1 MAAKRKNLDIRKYSK
16 KPVVTMMTKKLLSET
31 LNQLSP
37 EDFAEFKSHIA
48 VEKDLQLMSQSRL
61 KTANTQDVVELM
73 EETYRGESVEETRK
87 ALMKMNR
94 TDLVQRLSD
103 KQFPPLSQ
111 RVETMESLIK
121 LLLETLAD
129 LSDSEVKDFIKI
141 LRRKRGSMIPTSLL
155 FMSDSQ
161 DVQDVVFLV
170 VRTFG
175 QQSVKKIVEVLK
187 KMRKTDL
194 AQRLT
199 DSSSEAQKK
208 HLDEHLSAL
217 IHKVATMAAV
227 TDLLLET
234 LEDLSDQ
241 DLKEFML
248 FLQFTRFQKSLPQ
261 IKLSDDRRGIV
272 NDMINKCGH
281 QSVEVIREVLT
292 DMQRTDLVQRLS
304 ESSSG
309 LKAAGSSAEGFDVEE
324 TEKEKH
330 SEDER
335 WPALIHK
342 VETMES
348 VIELLLETLDALK
361 GWELNK
367 VNYTV
372 RKIHVIVDDD
382 DDDDDIHFS
391 RMPYKWP
398 DLQDTVFLMVQTYGQ
413 QSVEKTMEIL
423 KKMKRTDLAQR
434 LSDCSSLPR
443 KKHSVDERRSALIH
457 KVATMAAVKHL
468 LLETLNDL
476 PNKELRE
483 FQRILWSIFHLKNLS
498 YSSMSLYSSSERENI
513 VNLMMDELG
522 QQSVEVT
529 REVFMRMNRTDLVQK
544 LSESSSASRE
554 KHSVDEHGAALL
566 KREEAPTAVQNI
578 LVEILRHLNLKDL
591 EEFNLLLQFTCF
603 KTGLPQIKTYT
614 NRIDGLVNQ
623 MVDELHHQSVEVI
636 REVLTDMQRTDLVQR
651 LSESSSGLKDK
662 QFPPLSQR
670 VGNVTSVDFTQF
682 SFDSVE
688 TMESLI
694 ELLLETLADLS
705 ESEVENFIKILE
717 GQHVLFIPTSLS
729 EMSDVQ
735 DLVFLMVRTFGEQ
748 SVEKTMK
755 VLKKMERTDLAQRLT
770 DSRSE
775 DQNKHLD
782 EHLSALIHKVAT
794 MAAVTDLLLE
804 TLKGLSDQD
813 LKEFKLFLQF
823 TCFQKSLPQSDM
835 ETNRRVTVN
844 DMVDKWGHQSV
855 EVIREVL
862 TDMQR
867 TDLVQRLSESSS
879 GLKDKQFP
887 PLSQRVETME
897 SLIELLLET
906 LADLRGNEV
915 ENFIKILEG
924 QHVFKFL
931 LMEIET
937 ELQDVQDVVFLMVR
951 TFGQQ
956 SVEETLEVLKKMR
969 RTDLAQRLTDS
980 SSEAQKKHLD
990 EHLSALI
997 HKVAT
1002 MAAVTDLLL
1011 ETLKGL
1017 SDQDFEE
1024 FMLFLQFTRFQK
1036 SLPQIDLIHDRR
1048 GIVNVMVDKCG
1059 HQSVEVI
1066 REVLT
1071 DMQRTDLVQR
1081 LSESSSGLK
1090 AAGSSAEGFDVEETE
1105 KEKHSE
1111 DERWPALIHKI
1122 ETMESVIELLLE
1134 TLDALN
1140 YRELEEFKLTI
1151 TKIRHDKYYSVLSL
1165 MLYRWTDLQHTV
1177 FLVVL
1182 TYGQQSVEKTMEVL
1196 KEMKRTDLAQRLSD
1210 CSSLPRKKHSV
1221 DERRSALIHKVAT
1234 MAAVK
1239 HLLLETLNDLPNKEL
1254 REFQRILWSIFHL
1267 KNLSYSSMSLYSSSE
1282 RENIVNL
1289 MMDKLGQQ
1297 SVEVTREVFMHMN
1310 GTDLVQKLSES
1321 SSASREKHSVDEHGA
1336 ALLKRE
1342 ETPTAVQNILVEILR
1357 HLNLKDLEEFNLLLQ
1372 FTCFKTGL
1380 PQTETDTNRIDELV
1394 NQMVDELHHQS
1405 VEVIREVLTD
1415 MQRTDLVQRLSESS
1429 SGLKDKQFP
1438 PLSQRVSNVT
1448 SVDFTQFSFDS
1459 VETMESLIELLL
1471 ETLADL
1477 SETEVKDFIEILRR
1491 EGGSMILYKMSDMQ
1505 DMQDLVFF
1513 MVRTF
1518 GRQSVTKT
1526 MKVLKKMR
1534 RTDLA
1539 QRLTDSSSEAQN
1551 KHLDEHLSALI
1562 HKVATMAAVTDL
1574 LLETLEDLSD
1584 QDLKEFM
1591 LFLQFTRFQKS
1602 LPQISMRTNR
1612 SEIVN
1617 DMVDKCGHQS
1627 VEVIREVLTDM
1638 QRTDL
1643 VQRLS
1648 ESSSGLKAA
1657 GSSAE
1662 GFDVEETEKE
1672 KHSEDE
1678 RWPALIHKVETME
1691 SVIELLLETLDAL
1704 NYREL
1709 EEFKQTIEKIYY
1721 DERNTLVSWKWLMS
1735 KDLQDTVFL
1744 MVQTYGQQSV
1754 EKTME
1759 VLKKM
1764 KRTDLAQRLSDC
1776 SSLPRKK
1783 HSVDE
1788 RRSALIHKVATM
1800 AAVKHLI
1807 LETLID
1813 LSDEELKKFKRLL
1826 QTIIPWRDLVS
1837 FLYSLSPSS
1846 NRADVVNLMVDK
1858 LGQQSVEVTREVFM
1872 YMNRT
1877 DLVQKL
1883 PESSSASREKHSV
1896 DEHGAALLKRREA
1909 LTTVRNILVEILRH
1923 LNQKDLEEFNLLLQF
1938 TRFKMGLPQIETYRN
1953 RIDGLVKQMMDKL
1966 GQQSVEVI
1974 REVLTDMQRTD
1985 LVQRLS
1991 ESSSG
1996 LKAAGSS
2003 AEGFDVEETEKEKHS
2018 EDERWPALIHKVET
2032 MESVIELLL
2041 ETLDA
2046 LNYRE
2051 LEEFKLTI
2059 TKIRHDKYD
2068 SQFSLIRYIRGGLQ
2082 DTVFLMVQTYGQQ
2095 SVEKTMEVLKEMKRT
2110 DLAQR
2115 LSDCSSLPRKKHSVD
2130 ERRSALIH
2138 KVATMAA
2145 VKHLLLETLNDLS
2158 DEELKKFKRL
2168 LQMINSWR
2176 DLSYISDMFSQ
2187 SSNRADTVNLMVDKL
2202 GLQSVE
2208 VTREVFMYMNRTDL
2222 VQKLSDSSSASREKH
2237 SVDEHGAALLKR
2249 EEAPRTVRNIL
2260 VEILRHLNQKD
2271 LEEFNLL
2278 LQFTRFKMGLPQI
2291 KSYTIMTDLLVNQM
2305 VDELGHQ
2312 SVEVIREVLTDM
2324 QRTDLVQ
2331 RLSESSSGLKAAG
2344 SSAEGFDVEETE
2356 KEKHSEDE
2364 RWPAL
2369 IHKVETMES
2378 VIELLLETLD
2388 GLNEQELSELN
2399 WTLQQIHLHKNYSVF
2414 SLMPYKWTNLQ
2425 HTVFLMVQ
2433 TYGQQSVEK
2442 TMEVLKKMKRTD
2454 LAQRLSDCSSLPRK
2468 KHSVDERRS
2477 ALIHKVATMA
2487 AVKHLL
2493 LETSNDLNNDE
2504 LKKFNRFL
2512 QIIVLWKNLS
2522 HISWRLSP
2530 SSTRAETVNLMMDKL
2545 GQQSVGVT
2553 REVFMYMKRT
2563 DLVQKLSDS
2572 SSASREKHSVDEHG
2586 AALLKREE
2594 ELETVRQTL
2603 LETLNDFSQK
2613 DIKKFKQVLPFTCFK
2628 MGLPQIQMNAN
2639 RTEDLVDLMVDK
2651 LGQQSVEVTMEV
2663 LTDMNRPDLVL
2674 RLSESSSGRKT
2685 ERSSELEGCQS
2696 MTQDSSDWTKL
2707 EPEVNSTDADEA
2719 PTYSLQSAAG
2729 HFECRVSGLR
2739 WVCKGKTSFQYQF
2752 RSWEGHME
2760 RMESRQYMPAGPLM
2774 DVTVTAGKLNE
2785 VHLPH
2790 WICIDDIPDILDKFA
2805 VLHIDDCG
2813 DVVEKVSEVT
2823 PTHVK
2828 LTEPIFSPRAVLM
2841 KLGVPVK
2848 IGCNVLIYQTNTAF
2862 LTLHVYL
2869 IPRDP
2874 GLQQVM
2880 RQREVPHGY
2889 KAILKP
2895 DPEKSLKILDRFTL
2909 TADVDGAE
2917 ICPQDLKLRYPSGKP
2932 NFFEVY
2938 TENPDGN
2945 FRLKLTSKKDLQPV
2959 WTCTVRKAEYQST
2972 DQAQA
2977 AGSSVGAA
2985 AASSL
2990 LDGKHFVDKHRVQL
3004 IQRVSNVAPILD
3016 DLLGSDVISQESYNS
3031 IMALPTSQDKMRTLY
3046 SHLNTERCNDIF
3058 YKILLKNEKHLIDEF
3073 SAK

>member
-1 MAAKRKNLDIRKYSK
+1 M
-16 KPVVTMMTKKLLSET
+16 TTKKLLSET

-73 EETYRGESVEETRK
+73 EERYRGESVEETRK
-87 ALMKMNR
+87 ALIKINR
-94 TDLVQRLSD
+94 TDLVQRLS
-103 KQFPPLSQ
+103 
-111 RVETMESLIK
+111 
-121 LLLETLAD
+121 
-129 LSDSEVKDFIKI
+129 
-141 LRRKRGSMIPTSLL
+141 
-155 FMSDSQ
+155 
-161 DVQDVVFLV
+161 
-170 VRTFG
+170 
-175 QQSVKKIVEVLK
+175 
-187 KMRKTDL
+187 
-194 AQRLT
+194 
-199 DSSSEAQKK
+199 
-208 HLDEHLSAL
+208 
-217 IHKVATMAAV
+217 
-227 TDLLLET
+227 
-234 LEDLSDQ
+234 
-241 DLKEFML
+241 
-248 FLQFTRFQKSLPQ
+248 
-261 IKLSDDRRGIV
+261 
-272 NDMINKCGH
+272 
-281 QSVEVIREVLT
+281 
-292 DMQRTDLVQRLS
+292 
-304 ESSSG
+304 
-309 LKAAGSSAEGFDVEE
+309 
-324 TEKEKH
+324 
-330 SEDER
+330 
-335 WPALIHK
+335 
-342 VETMES
+342 
-348 VIELLLETLDALK
+348 
-361 GWELNK
+361 
-367 VNYTV
+367 
-372 RKIHVIVDDD
+372 
-382 DDDDDIHFS
+382 
-391 RMPYKWP
+391 
-398 DLQDTVFLMVQTYGQ
+398 
-413 QSVEKTMEIL
+413 
-423 KKMKRTDLAQR
+423 
-434 LSDCSSLPR
+434 
-443 KKHSVDERRSALIH
+443 
-457 KVATMAAVKHL
+457 
-468 LLETLNDL
+468 
-476 PNKELRE
+476 
-483 FQRILWSIFHLKNLS
+483 
-498 YSSMSLYSSSERENI
+498 
-513 VNLMMDELG
+513 
-522 QQSVEVT
+522 
-529 REVFMRMNRTDLVQK
+529 
-544 LSESSSASRE
+544 
-554 KHSVDEHGAALL
+554 
-566 KREEAPTAVQNI
+566 
-578 LVEILRHLNLKDL
+578 
-591 EEFNLLLQFTCF
+591 
-603 KTGLPQIKTYT
+603 
-614 NRIDGLVNQ
+614 
-623 MVDELHHQSVEVI
+623 
-636 REVLTDMQRTDLVQR
+636 
-651 LSESSSGLKDK
+651 
-662 QFPPLSQR
+662 
-670 VGNVTSVDFTQF
+670 
-682 SFDSVE
+682 
-688 TMESLI
+688 
-694 ELLLETLADLS
+694 
-705 ESEVENFIKILE
+705 
-717 GQHVLFIPTSLS
+717 
-729 EMSDVQ
+729 
-735 DLVFLMVRTFGEQ
+735 
-748 SVEKTMK
+748 
-755 VLKKMERTDLAQRLT
+755 
-770 DSRSE
+770 
-775 DQNKHLD
+775 
-782 EHLSALIHKVAT
+782 
-794 MAAVTDLLLE
+794 
-804 TLKGLSDQD
+804 
-813 LKEFKLFLQF
+813 
-823 TCFQKSLPQSDM
+823 
-835 ETNRRVTVN
+835 
-844 DMVDKWGHQSV
+844 
-855 EVIREVL
+855 
-862 TDMQR
+862 
-867 TDLVQRLSESSS
+867 
-879 GLKDKQFP
+879 DKQFP

-980 SSEAQKKHLD
+980 SSEAQNKHLD

-1011 ETLKGL
+1011 ETLEDL
-1017 SDQDFEE
+1017 SDQDLEE

-1111 DERWPALIHKI
+1111 DERWPALIHKV

-1438 PLSQRVSNVT
+1438 PLSQRVGNIT

-1678 RWPALIHKVETME
+1678 RWPALIHKVLHSQRLNEPALQPWVSVSITGKVEAAHCTCMAGVMETCSHVAALLFNVEATVRICGTRTVTDEPAYWGLPGNITKIQPEVETME

-1788 RRSALIHKVATM
+1788 RRSALIHKAATM

-1826 QTIIPWRDLVS
+1826 QTIIPWRDLSS

-1846 NRADVVNLMVDK
+1846 NRADVVNLMVDE

-2187 SSNRADTVNLMVDKL
+2187 SSNRADTVNLMMDKL
-2202 GLQSVE
+2202 GQQSVE

-2222 VQKLSDSSSASREKH
+2222 VQKLSESSSASREKH

-2291 KSYTIMTDLLVNQM
+2291 KSYTIMTDVLVNQM

-2331 RLSESSSGLKAAG
+2331 RLSESSSGHKAAG

-2433 TYGQQSVEK
+2433 TYGQQSVET
-2442 TMEVLKKMKRTD
+2442 TMEVLKEMKRTD

-2545 GQQSVGVT
+2545 GQQSVEVT

-2639 RTEDLVDLMVDK
+2639 RTEDVVDLMVDK

-2790 WICIDDIPDILDKFA
+2790 WICIDDIPDILDMFA
-2805 VLHIDDCG
+2805 VVHIDDCG

-2823 PTHVK
+2823 PSHVK
-2828 LTEPIFSPRAVLM
+2828 LTEPNFSIIAALIRFIFPPKISCYMLM
-2841 KLGVPVK
+2841 Y
-2848 IGCNVLIYQTNTAF
+2848 YQLNTSF
-2862 LTLHVYL
+2862 LKLHVYL
-2869 IPRDP
+2869 IRQDPALEQRFDDRESCEGFKRIRKHHPDKYLQTERLFSLRADNASAKIQPKTLTVHSDREKLLGMLEDLKKDELEKFKWFLRDRDVLVE
-2874 GLQQVM
+2874 LQPIPESRLEKTSTCNLVDLMLQT
-2880 RQREVPHGY
+2880 Y
-2889 KAILKP
+2889 T
-2895 DPEKSLKILDRFTL
+2895 EKSVEVTKKVLKKITSSL
-2909 TADVDGAE
+2909 
-2917 ICPQDLKLRYPSGKP
+2917 QK
-2932 NFFEVY
+2932 
-2938 TENPDGN
+2938 ENP
-2945 FRLKLTSKKDLQPV
+2945 
-2959 WTCTVRKAEYQST
+2959 
-2972 DQAQA
+2972 
-2977 AGSSVGAA
+2977 
-2985 AASSL
+2985 
-2990 LDGKHFVDKHRVQL
+2990 FVDKHRVEL
-3004 IQRVSNVAPILD
+3004 IQRVSNIEPILD
-3016 DLLGSDVISQESYNS
+3016 ELLKEKVIQQESYDR
-3031 IMALPTSQDKMRTLY
+3031 IRALQTSQEKMRELY
-3046 SHLNTERCNDIF
+3046 SGPLKAGSASKDVFYQILQTHERLLVND
-3058 YKILLKNEKHLIDEF
+3058 LC
-3073 SAK
+3073 

>member
-705 ESEVENFIKILE
+705 DSEVENFK
-717 GQHVLFIPTSLS
+717 QVLRRKPVL
-729 EMSDVQ
+729 M
-735 DLVFLMVRTFGEQ
+735 FLF
-748 SVEKTMK
+748 
-755 VLKKMERTDLAQRLT
+755 
-770 DSRSE
+770 
-775 DQNKHLD
+775 
-782 EHLSALIHKVAT
+782 
-794 MAAVTDLLLE
+794 
-804 TLKGLSDQD
+804 
-813 LKEFKLFLQF
+813 
-823 TCFQKSLPQSDM
+823 M
-835 ETNRRVTVN
+835 ET
-844 DMVDKWGHQSV
+844 
-855 EVIREVL
+855 E
-862 TDMQR
+862 TD
-867 TDLVQRLSESSS
+867 
-879 GLKDKQFP
+879 
-887 PLSQRVETME
+887 
-897 SLIELLLET
+897 
-906 LADLRGNEV
+906 
-915 ENFIKILEG
+915 
-924 QHVFKFL
+924 
-931 LMEIET
+931 
-937 ELQDVQDVVFLMVR
+937 LQDVQDVVFLMVR

-969 RTDLAQRLTDS
+969 RTDLAQRLT
-980 SSEAQKKHLD
+980 
-990 EHLSALI
+990 
-997 HKVAT
+997 V
-1002 MAAVTDLLL
+1002 
-1011 ETLKGL
+1011 
-1017 SDQDFEE
+1017 
-1024 FMLFLQFTRFQK
+1024 
-1036 SLPQIDLIHDRR
+1036 
-1048 GIVNVMVDKCG
+1048 
-1059 HQSVEVI
+1059 
-1066 REVLT
+1066 
-1071 DMQRTDLVQR
+1071 
-1081 LSESSSGLK
+1081 
-1090 AAGSSAEGFDVEETE
+1090 
-1105 KEKHSE
+1105 
-1111 DERWPALIHKI
+1111 
-1122 ETMESVIELLLE
+1122 
-1134 TLDALN
+1134 
-1140 YRELEEFKLTI
+1140 
-1151 TKIRHDKYYSVLSL
+1151 
-1165 MLYRWTDLQHTV
+1165 
-1177 FLVVL
+1177 
-1182 TYGQQSVEKTMEVL
+1182 
-1196 KEMKRTDLAQRLSD
+1196 
-1210 CSSLPRKKHSV
+1210 
-1221 DERRSALIHKVAT
+1221 
-1234 MAAVK
+1234 
-1239 HLLLETLNDLPNKEL
+1239 
-1254 REFQRILWSIFHL
+1254 
-1267 KNLSYSSMSLYSSSE
+1267 
-1282 RENIVNL
+1282 
-1289 MMDKLGQQ
+1289 
-1297 SVEVTREVFMHMN
+1297 
-1310 GTDLVQKLSES
+1310 
-1321 SSASREKHSVDEHGA
+1321 
-1336 ALLKRE
+1336 
-1342 ETPTAVQNILVEILR
+1342 
-1357 HLNLKDLEEFNLLLQ
+1357 
-1372 FTCFKTGL
+1372 
-1380 PQTETDTNRIDELV
+1380 
-1394 NQMVDELHHQS
+1394 
-1405 VEVIREVLTD
+1405 
-1415 MQRTDLVQRLSESS
+1415 
-1429 SGLKDKQFP
+1429 
-1438 PLSQRVSNVT
+1438 
-1448 SVDFTQFSFDS
+1448 
-1459 VETMESLIELLL
+1459 
-1471 ETLADL
+1471 
-1477 SETEVKDFIEILRR
+1477 
-1491 EGGSMILYKMSDMQ
+1491 
-1505 DMQDLVFF
+1505 
-1513 MVRTF
+1513 
-1518 GRQSVTKT
+1518 
-1526 MKVLKKMR
+1526 
-1534 RTDLA
+1534 
-1539 QRLTDSSSEAQN
+1539 SSSEAQN

-1584 QDLKEFM
+1584 QDLMKFK

-1602 LPQISMRTNR
+1602 LLQIELSNNR
-1612 SEIVN
+1612 REIVN
-1617 DMVDKCGHQS
+1617 VMVDKCGHQS

-1691 SVIELLLETLDAL
+1691 SVIELLLETLDGL
-1704 NYREL
+1704 NEQEL
-1709 EEFKQTIEKIYY
+1709 HKFNQTLQLIHRKYY
-1721 DERNTLVSWKWLMS
+1721 SVFSWMS
-1735 KDLQDTVFL
+1735 YMRTDLQHTVFL

-1754 EKTME
+1754 EKTKK
-1759 VLKKM
+1759 VLKEM

-1800 AAVKHLI
+1800 AAVKHLL
-1807 LETLID
+1807 LETLND

-1826 QTIIPWRDLVS
+1826 QMIIPWRNRS
-1837 FLYSLSPSS
+1837 YFSWRLSRSS
-1846 NRADVVNLMVDK
+1846 TRADVVNLMMDE

-1872 YMNRT
+1872 RMNRTDLVQKLPDSSSASREKHSVDEHGAALLKRREALTAVKKILVEILRHLNQKDLEEFNLLLQFTCFKMGLPQIQTYRNMTDELVKQMVDEFGHQSVEVIREGLTDMQRTDLVQRLSESSSGLKAAGSSAEGFDVEETEKEKHSEDERWPALIHKVETMESVIELLLETLDGLNEQELSEFNKNLRQIHRKYDSVFSLTRYRGTNLQHTVFLMVQTYGQQSVEKTMKVLKEMKRTDLAQRLSDCSSLPQKKHSVDERRSALIHKVATMAAVKHLLLETLNDLSDEELKKFKRLLQMIIPWRNRSYFSWRLSRSSTRADVVNLMMDELGQQSVEVTREVFMRMNRT

>member
-887 PLSQRVETME
+887 PLSQRVSNVTSVDFTQFSFDSVETME

-1111 DERWPALIHKI
+1111 DERWPALIHK
-1122 ETMESVIELLLE
+1122 
-1134 TLDALN
+1134 
-1140 YRELEEFKLTI
+1140 
-1151 TKIRHDKYYSVLSL
+1151 
-1165 MLYRWTDLQHTV
+1165 
-1177 FLVVL
+1177 
-1182 TYGQQSVEKTMEVL
+1182 
-1196 KEMKRTDLAQRLSD
+1196 
-1210 CSSLPRKKHSV
+1210 
-1221 DERRSALIHKVAT
+1221 
-1234 MAAVK
+1234 
-1239 HLLLETLNDLPNKEL
+1239 
-1254 REFQRILWSIFHL
+1254 
-1267 KNLSYSSMSLYSSSE
+1267 
-1282 RENIVNL
+1282 
-1289 MMDKLGQQ
+1289 
-1297 SVEVTREVFMHMN
+1297 
-1310 GTDLVQKLSES
+1310 
-1321 SSASREKHSVDEHGA
+1321 
-1336 ALLKRE
+1336 
-1342 ETPTAVQNILVEILR
+1342 
-1357 HLNLKDLEEFNLLLQ
+1357 
-1372 FTCFKTGL
+1372 
-1380 PQTETDTNRIDELV
+1380 
-1394 NQMVDELHHQS
+1394 
-1405 VEVIREVLTD
+1405 
-1415 MQRTDLVQRLSESS
+1415 
-1429 SGLKDKQFP
+1429 
-1438 PLSQRVSNVT
+1438 
-1448 SVDFTQFSFDS
+1448 